1 MHHEETHATSVKS
14 SWSVL
19 YPMCAQHRG
28 WLCTECLSWAC
39 FPHVLMEVVFRA
51 ATKVNTWKLHLHF
64 WAIPS
69 HPGIFKDGIL
79 KLCLRLK
86 FVFHCFSLSWPLL
99 LLLWLLVAGGK
110 SLILWARSVVDHSFQ
125 RSPFPAIKGK
135 ISPLKL
141 QLIAKAQFVVLLK
154 MLWNELLRNCARKC
168 LITVMQKANAC
179 PQYSAINMEWCLN
192 C

>member
-1 MHHEETHATSVKS
+1 MKCS
-14 SWSVL
+14 L
-19 YPMCAQHRG
+19 
-28 WLCTECLSWAC
+28 
-39 FPHVLMEVVFRA
+39 PHVCTAQRVIVHRVSELSLLSTCAYGSCVRA

-79 KLCLRLK
+79 KLCPRLK

-168 LITVMQKANAC
+168 LITVM
-179 PQYSAINMEWCLN
+179 
-192 C
+192 